1 ALKKLDY
8 GNAKVVIGTD
18 LEANRFSLYVVRL
31 LKRAVSNQ
39 RIVKEIGIDSQR
51 ECLGFK
57 LIVKSG
63 ERTAD

>member
-1 ALKKLDY
+1 VALKKLDY

-39 RIVKEIGIDSQR
+39 RIVK
-51 ECLGFK
+51 
-57 LIVKSG
+57 
-63 ERTAD
+63 